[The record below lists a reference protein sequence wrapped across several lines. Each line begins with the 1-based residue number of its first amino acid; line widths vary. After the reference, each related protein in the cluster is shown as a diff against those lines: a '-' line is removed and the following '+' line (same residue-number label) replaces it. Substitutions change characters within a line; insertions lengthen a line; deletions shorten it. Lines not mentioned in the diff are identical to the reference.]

1 MNEHTPSY
9 YCNCHT
15 AEQPSLARRN
25 FMLSSAL
32 LSAGALAG
40 CSTGNVASKSA
51 QDISKTA
58 IRNTALTKERRDALS
73 PDELIQI
80 AKEGNERFRKGELKH
95 RDFLAEQKSSTAG
108 QFPAAV
114 LLTCIDSRAPAEIL
128 LDLGIGDV
136 FNSRVAGNIINE
148 DILGSMEF
156 ACKLS
161 GAKAV
166 LVMGHTA
173 CGARKGAIND
183 AKLGNLTAL
192 LAKIKPAVDAT
203 VYNGE
208 RTASDHGFVDAVART
223 NVELTIK
230 GIRVHSPVLLE
241 LEKAGSIKIVGA
253 MYDISTGVVNFY
265 DAAA

>member
-1 MNEHTPSY
+1 MSAKNASFTCYCHTPEP
-9 YCNCHT
+9 
-15 AEQPSLARRN
+15 ADLKRRK
-25 FMLSSAL
+25 FILSCAVL
-32 LSAGALAG
+32 GAGALAA
-40 CSTGNVASKSA
+40 CSTGNVANPSAPVSHTDAFRSK
-51 QDISKTA
+51 
-58 IRNTALTKERRDALS
+58 ALTKERRDALS
-73 PDELIQI
+73 PDELIKI

-95 RDFLAEQKSSTAG
+95 RDFLAEQQSSATG
-108 QFPAAV
+108 QYPAAV

-173 CGARKGAIND
+173 CGAIKGAIND

-192 LAKIKPAVDAT
+192 LAKIKPAVEAT

-230 GIRVHSPVLLE
+230 GIRAGSSVLLG
-241 LEKAGSIKIVGA
+241 LEKAGKIKIVGA
-253 MYDISTGVVNFY
+253 MYDISTGVVDFY